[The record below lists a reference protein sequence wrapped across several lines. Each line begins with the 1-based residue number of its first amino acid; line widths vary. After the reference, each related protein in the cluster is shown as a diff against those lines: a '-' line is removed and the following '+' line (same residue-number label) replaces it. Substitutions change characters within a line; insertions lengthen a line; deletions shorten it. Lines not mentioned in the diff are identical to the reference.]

1 MAGLK
6 AAAGLPLADVEAAAG
21 HGIGQ
26 SKYLGPKSPGFL
38 LAALKAAA
46 DLPLADV
53 EVAAGHG
60 VGVLLAAGDGEI
72 VEEDALEEPG
82 STLLRLQLSQTL
94 LLLLTVL
101 CLRLL
106 SQIWSFRKRIKLLSR
121 LCLYKGVTILL
132 PDWV

>member
-1 MAGLK
+1 M
-6 AAAGLPLADVEAAAG
+6 
-21 HGIGQ
+21 
-26 SKYLGPKSPGFL
+26 
-38 LAALKAAA
+38 AALKAAA
-46 DLPLADV
+46 GLPLADV

-82 STLLRLQLSQTL
+82 STLLGLQLCQPL

-106 SQIWSFRKRIKLLSR
+106 AQI
-121 LCLYKGVTILL
+121 T
-132 PDWV
+132 